1 MNNINYNGIENIC
14 INALKKLD
22 YQSLLNQ
29 NVLSETHS
37 EQISRIND
45 EYIKKIRSIKELGD
59 SSTLNISF
67 FGETNAGKSLILE
80 TLRML
85 FDGEIIDLDNINLIG
100 EGFRDTTQTAI
111 KYRFCFNNNSI
122 IVRDTPGIEGN
133 EKKYIDIINE
143 NLSQSHVIFYVLR
156 GSKIPDRNTLER
168 IKKYIKSDTEVYL
181 IHNISFL
188 GRTKV
193 NEDKVKRYLEFEQR
207 INTELQNQKKNLH
220 VRINQLF
227 TRIFKNQYK
236 GMLHSFGFMAFAGAE
251 YCYSKKMGNVD
262 SISPSIKKKVSKF
275 LYEVDNQYNSLI
287 NHSNIYNIA
296 TTLGQISSLSQEK
309 IYHSIKLKLRNAVD
323 NLILDIKEIATLS
336 DGYKQSMQD
345 LSDKVFKLERLFSD
359 IPSQIRSSI
368 KKAVRNVCLRY
379 QEVLEK
385 RIKSSNG
392 YFNKDDFYKFIDS
405 IKENLENDLSIE
417 INKVINNLTK
427 KLKESILSLK
437 EELCDDIKFNHKYR
451 NIDIDFDFKEILD
464 SFDEIFTSILKGLG
478 AAVTALLFST
488 PLTAVIA
495 LGASLLASVVSF
507 FMGKTKR
514 INKALYQAN
523 IYFDKLINEIVKR
536 LLESDEIIKLEKH
549 INSIFL
555 DIKSNI
561 TLLIDKF
568 DAVVRFFNL
577 IVITLKN
584 ESKKV
589 GITL

>member
-1 MNNINYNGIENIC
+1 MNNIDYNGIENIF
-14 INALKKLD
+14 INTLKQLD
-22 YQSLLNQ
+22 YRNLLNQ

-37 EQISRIND
+37 EKISRIND
-45 EYIKKIRSIKELGD
+45 MYVKKIRKIKELGS

-80 TLRML
+80 TLRIL
-85 FDGEIIDLDNINLIG
+85 FDGDIIDKGNINLIG
-100 EGFRDTTQTAI
+100 EGFRDTTQSAI
-111 KYRFCFNNNSI
+111 RYRFHFNNNDI

-133 EKKYIDIINE
+133 EKKYIDVINE
-143 NLSQSHVIFYVLR
+143 CLSQSHVIFYVLR

-193 NEDKVKRYLEFEQR
+193 NEDKLKRYLEFEQR
-207 INTELQNQKKNLH
+207 MNSELQNQKKNLH

-236 GMLHSFGFMAFAGAE
+236 GLIHIFGFMAFAGAE
-251 YCYSKKMGNVD
+251 YNYNKKTGNVG
-262 SISPSIKKKVSKF
+262 SISPSIKKKVSKL

-287 NHSNIYNIA
+287 NHSNIYKIS

-309 IYHSIKLKLRNAVD
+309 ILYSVELKLRNAIA
-323 NLILDIKEIATLS
+323 NLYIDVKEIATLG

-345 LSDKVFKLERLFSD
+345 LSDKLFKLKRLFSD
-359 IPSQIRSSI
+359 IPNEIRSSI
-368 KKAVRNVCLRY
+368 KKAVRNVCIRY

-385 RIKSSNG
+385 RIKSSDG
-392 YFNKDDFYKFIDS
+392 YFDKTDFYNFIDS

-437 EELCDDIKFNHKYR
+437 EELSDDIKFNHKYR

-478 AAVTALLFST
+478 AAITALLFT
-488 PLTAVIA
+488 NPLTAVIA
-495 LGASLLASVVSF
+495 FGVSLLSSAISF
-507 FMGKTKR
+507 FMGKTRR
-514 INKALYQAN
+514 INKALYQSN
-523 IYFDKLINEIVKR
+523 IYFDKLITEIVKR

-549 INSIFL
+549 INGIFL

-561 TLLIDKF
+561 TSLIDKF
-568 DAVVRFFNL
+568 DAVVKFFNS

-584 ESKKV
+584 ESKKE
-589 GITL
+589 GIAL